1 MKKILGTVIVFLF
14 SALIFSVPV
23 KGEEKITEELIK
35 KMEFDEVQDMLNEML
50 GEGSFSFSAYGLF
63 FCSVCQ
69 SVRKFVLAFQ
79 VYEGVVPCL
88 FSCRGSFI
96 RRDDSCRFL

>member
-23 KGEEKITEELIK
+23 KGAEKITEELIE

-50 GEGSFSFSAYGLF
+50 GEGSFSFPGH
-63 FCSVCQ
+63 
-69 SVRKFVLAFQ
+69 
-79 VYEGVVPCL
+79 
-88 FSCRGSFI
+88 
-96 RRDDSCRFL
+96 